1 MTVSSSV
8 NRNDYAGNGST
19 TNFAVSFRFLQN
31 SDVKATLR
39 DALSNETLQVE
50 TTDYTLTGAGAA
62 GGGTLV
68 MIVAPPTGTTLTI
81 QRDVPATQET
91 DYVENDEFPAES
103 HEDALDKLTML
114 VQQQIEDSTRHMGFS
129 DTVSDATGS
138 AVELS
143 QDKTQRA
150 DKLLGFDS
158 AGNLVTTL
166 ASAVGLVD
174 QAKQDKRYSPIFA
187 TVEAIEA
194 ANPVALDG
202 EVVNLVVG
210 MIVAIDDYATGNGS
224 GLMFFRVVGPATGIA
239 DGGSYIDLANSNQI
253 EQNFPAFISAKLFG
267 AVMDGVV
274 DDRLSLFN
282 ADAFGPVTLPA
293 GTAKV
298 KSALTF
304 TNSVFFA
311 GGGLSI
317 DTAITVTFSNGLTA
331 NPDHQ
336 IFTGLGTVA
345 GFSDGWLKWWG
356 AKGGDQDSEA
366 SGNDSA
372 LASMIRYMKTFAQGV
387 EVNAGAGRFRI
398 SLPVLIP
405 EKCGLNGAGT
415 TTTFFKAKSSTA
427 FANAMFENETKTG
440 VGQEFMFLRR
450 MRIDGNRSGGATC
463 EGIRLNQVFVN
474 STYRDLAIT
483 ECSSHNIRCV
493 ASPDNAALGDGG
505 PIELHNIWSDECG
518 GNTLRIEGDFTVNVY
533 GGAWEDV
540 DAGQDV
546 IHIDGALFGG
556 TRAVVNFFTPHLEFS
571 NANVRGIFINKG
583 VVNISNAEMVGAQL
597 STQTNIHVEDDD
609 ISTLTINGMKQSST
623 VRKGV
628 VFNVSGLQVDEAQIG
643 HLSNNAYIS
652 TAPHE
657 SNGAVG
663 ADITLDMSWRN
674 IVSLSAASATSI
686 ADINNASKDFIAL
699 RFSNGN
705 YTIRNNANI
714 KLKKG
719 ADFIVPT
726 ETTMCFIRINNIFY
740 EISQSV

>member
-1 MTVSSSV
+1 MQDL
-8 NRNDYAGNGST
+8 NDKIT
-19 TNFAVSFRFLQN
+19 
-31 SDVKATLR
+31 
-39 DALSNETLQVE
+39 
-50 TTDYTLTGAGAA
+50 
-62 GGGTLV
+62 GGTLTAAEWNEV
-68 MIVAPPTGTTLTI
+68 PSEIQSVIEGLGITLSGGDLNQLGKAIAGYVANGNFYTDSGAADAYVLSVIGSKQRAPSYTDGFEISFIAGNTNNGASTVNVAGLGVKSLTTDTGGVLLSNSIVTGNLI
-81 QRDVPATQET
+81 
-91 DYVENDEFPAES
+91 
-103 HEDALDKLTML
+103 
-114 VQQQIEDSTRHMGFS
+114 
-129 DTVSDATGS
+129 S
-138 AVELS
+138 AVYDLS
-143 QDKTQRA
+143 NDRFNIEPSKVM
-150 DKLLGFDS
+150 S
-158 AGNLVTTL
+158 
-166 ASAVGLVD
+166 
-174 QAKQDKRYSPIFA
+174 DKRYSPIFA
-187 TVEAIEA
+187 TVAVATA
-194 ANPVALDG
+194 ASPVALDG
-202 EVVNLVVG
+202 VVADLTVGVV
-210 MIVAIDDYATGNGS
+210 VVIDDYATGNNS
-224 GLMFFRVVGPATGIA
+224 GLMFFRVVGPATGTA
-239 DGGSYIDLANSNQI
+239 DGGSYIDLANGNQL
-253 EQNFPAFISAKLFG
+253 EQNFPTFISAKLFG
-267 AVMDGVV
+267 AVMDGVT
-274 DDRLSLFN
+274 DDRLALFN

-293 GTAKV
+293 GTANI

-304 TNSVFFA
+304 TNPVFFA

-345 GFSDGWLKWWG
+345 GFSDAYLKWWG

-398 SLPVLIP
+398 SLGVLIP
-405 EKCGLNGAGT
+405 EKCGMDGGGT
-415 TTTFFKAKSSTA
+415 TTTFFKAKSGTA
-427 FANAMFENETKTG
+427 FSGAMFENETKTG

-474 STYRDLAIT
+474 STFRDISVT
-483 ECSSHNIRCV
+483 ECSSHNIRLV
-493 ASPDNAALGDGG
+493 ASPDNVALGDGG

-518 GNTLRIEGDFTVNVY
+518 GNTLRVEGDFTVNVY

-546 IHIDGALFGG
+546 IHIDGSLFGG

-583 VVNISNAEMVGAQL
+583 VVSISNAEMVGAQL
-597 STQTNIHVEDDD
+597 ATQTNIHVEDDD
-609 ISTLTINGMKQSST
+609 VSTLTINGMKQSST

-643 HLSNNAYIS
+643 HLSNDAYIS
-652 TAPHE
+652 TGPHE
-657 SNGAVG
+657 SNGDVG
-663 ADITLDMSWRN
+663 ADITLDMNWSN
-674 IVSLSAASATSI
+674 IVSLSAAGATSI
-686 ADINNASKDFIAL
+686 ADITNAAKDFIAL

-726 ETTMCFIRINNIFY
+726 ETTLCFIRINNVFH
-740 EISQSV
+740 EISQSA